1 VTGVQETLLPPAFAE
16 LEPFVA
22 HWAGE
27 TTEARRA
34 ARCSLEMDGIR
45 AFYDAM
51 VPRAEEALA
60 WLERVPMSD
69 LQAEDR
75 RLLALVLALAQAHV
89 AVELHRAP
97 LAPGTPWPN
106 SIRIKSGLPVLG

>member
-1 VTGVQETLLPPAFAE
+1 MSAASECLLPPAFAE

-22 HWAGE
+22 HWARE
-27 TTEARRA
+27 TTEARRT
-34 ARCSLEMDGIR
+34 ARCSLEMDDIR

-51 VPRAEEALA
+51 VPRAEEALVH
-60 WLERVPMSD
+60 LEGRPLD
-69 LQAEDR
+69 ALAGEDR

-89 AVELHRAP
+89 AVEIHKAP
-97 LAPGTPWPN
+97 RAPGTPWPN

>member
-1 VTGVQETLLPPAFAE
+1 MTGVQESLLPPQFAE

-22 HWAGE
+22 CWAGD

-34 ARCSLEMDGIR
+34 ARCSLRMDEIR
-45 AFYDAM
+45 AFYDAI
-51 VPRAEEALA
+51 VPRAEEALVH
-60 WLERVPMSD
+60 LESRPMND
-69 LQAEDR
+69 LAAQDR
-75 RLLALVLALAQAHV
+75 RLLALVLAMAQAHI

-97 LAPGTPWPN
+97 IAPGTPWPN